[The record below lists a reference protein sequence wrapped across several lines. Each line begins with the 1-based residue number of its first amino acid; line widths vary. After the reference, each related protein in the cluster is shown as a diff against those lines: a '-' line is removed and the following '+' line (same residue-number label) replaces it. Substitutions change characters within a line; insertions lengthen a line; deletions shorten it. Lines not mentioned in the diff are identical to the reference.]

1 MRFSRLNQL
10 VLSLMIFGIQHLR
23 ILVLYSGKVYFL
35 LKLRCFCGCYCRVV
49 WVLRDFLPTEK
60 LLVMMMLVVLFVIW
74 KLRPLITFLFIALLL
89 RGSRIFLCNGLG
101 MLNTIQLFLQEWNH
115 LLHGLISCWR
125 SRIFS
130 KHEKKLFIYES
141 LRFDL
146 VLNINQLKI
155 LWKFNS

>member
-60 LLVMMMLVVLFVIW
+60 LLVIR
-74 KLRPLITFLFIALLL
+74 KLRPLITILFIAMLL

-115 LLHGLISCWR
+115 LLHGLISCW
-125 SRIFS
+125 IFS
-130 KHEKKLFIYES
+130 IHEKKLFIYES
-141 LRFDL
+141 LRFVL

>member
-1 MRFSRLNQL
+1 MRFSQLNQ
-10 VLSLMIFGIQHLR
+10 VVISLMIFVIQHLR
-23 ILVLYSGKVYFL
+23 ILVLYSGKVYLL
-35 LKLRCFCGCYCRVV
+35 LKLRCLCGCCCRVV

-60 LLVMMMLVVLFVIW
+60 LLVIR
-74 KLRPLITFLFIALLL
+74 KLRPLITFLFIAMLL

-125 SRIFS
+125 LRIFS
-130 KHEKKLFIYES
+130 IHEKKLFIYES
-141 LRFDL
+141 LRFVL